1 MRISKLRHDD
11 PVYYKCELKGLIT
24 KAQDNGII
32 LQGAVTSGNIQILFK
47 SNNGECAGVV
57 IPAEI

>member
-11 PVYYKCELKGLIT
+11 PVYYKCALKEIIAR
-24 KAQDNGII
+24 AQDNGII
-32 LQGAVTSGNIQILFK
+32 LQWAVTSGNIQILFK

>member
-11 PVYYKCELKGLIT
+11 PVYYKCALKEIIAR
-24 KAQDNGII
+24 AQDNGII